1 MTLPKTFPIKLNVEG
16 SLLDVILRKLHNMP
30 GVVDIGIDLGP
41 APSAAV
47 PELQKAV
54 VKKSTLIE
62 RTANGRAVRG
72 EGMSA
77 LRIIIGAA
85 GGPIPRHQLNERLA
99 ELGYSERGIQGLMH
113 RCKRAK
119 MLRLGKK
126 GWDLTAKGRK
136 VEGENV
142 DG

>member
-1 MTLPKTFPIKLNVEG
+1 MTLPKTFPIKLSVEEFALG
-16 SLLDVILRKLHNMP
+16 AVLRKLHHMA
-30 GVVDIGIDLGP
+30 GVANIDLDLGP
-41 APSAAV
+41 APNAAV

-77 LRIIIGAA
+77 LRIILGAA
-85 GGPIPRHQLNERLA
+85 GGPIPRPQLNQRLV
-99 ELGYSERGIQGLMH
+99 ELGYSERGIQGLLH
-113 RCKRAK
+113 RCKRDK